1 MPKVTMPQLGESV
14 AEGTIGKWLKSVGDH
29 VDKYEPIVEVIT
41 DKVNA
46 EVPSPFAGTLRE
58 ILVQEGETVPNDTE
72 IAVIDAAGEG
82 AQAEPE
88 AASPGGAASAEAPA
102 AVAGAEAVADE
113 VRPGEGGAPGA
124 DAATPEPDAATPEPD
139 GAAQPGSDGGHGPAG
154 SDERPATETM
164 GGPARGATATA
175 AAPAVGS
182 PATVTAPAGSSTAGS
197 NGAGDVAGYT
207 GRMTPA
213 VRRLAR
219 EHGVDLS
226 QIAGTGHDGRVTRE
240 DITKWVE
247 SGGATAGA
255 TPAKAP
261 QPAAPQPAATTG
273 QAPSPPAAPPAGT
286 AAPSPSPAPAA
297 APAAS
302 GAPAQDA
309 LKPLTPMRK
318 AIARHMVESKST
330 APHAYTT
337 VEVDMSGV
345 VALRDSVK
353 RQYQE
358 REGTAL
364 SFVAI
369 VGKAVVE
376 GLRRN
381 PDLNAHWTEEGVMR
395 RASVNLGVAVAVDDG
410 LIVPVIKDADRYS
423 IHGLNLWVQDYATRA
438 RANRLKMDDIQGGT
452 FTLNNTGWFGSV
464 SSQPIVNVP
473 EIAILSMEAIVK
485 RPVVVESLAGD
496 TIGIRPMMNIC
507 VSFDHRGTDG
517 AQIGRFVQDVK
528 RWLESADTQTPVW

>member
-72 IAVIDAAGEG
+72 IAVIEAAGEG

-113 VRPGEGGAPGA
+113 VRPGEGSVPGA
-124 DAATPEPDAATPEPD
+124 DGGTPAAA
-139 GAAQPGSDGGHGPAG
+139 GSAQPGSDGGHGPAG
-154 SDERPATETM
+154 SDERPAADANGRST
-164 GGPARGATATA
+164 GGAAATA
-175 AAPAVGS
+175 AAPTAVTAS
-182 PATVTAPAGSSTAGS
+182 AATVTAPAPSGSGTPGS

-219 EHGVDLS
+219 EHGVDLA
-226 QIAGTGHDGRVTRE
+226 QIAGSGHDGRVTRD
-240 DITKWVE
+240 DITKWVQ

-255 TPAKAP
+255 TQTNAAL
-261 QPAAPQPAATTG
+261 PAAPQPASQVPA
-273 QAPSPPAAPPAGT
+273 SPAAPPAGT

-297 APAAS
+297 APAAP
-302 GAPAQDA
+302 GAPAQDV
-309 LKPLTPMRK
+309 LKPMTPMRK

-376 GLRRN
+376 GLRRH
-381 PDLNAHWTEEGVMR
+381 PDLNAHWTEEGVLR
-395 RASVNLGVAVAVDDG
+395 KAAVNLGVAVAVDDG
-410 LIVPVIKDADRYS
+410 LIVPVIHDADRYS

-485 RPVVVESLAGD
+485 RPVVVESPAGD

-528 RWLESADTQTPVW
+528 RWLEAADIQTPVW

>member
-14 AEGTIGKWLKSVGDH
+14 AEGTIGKWLKNVGDH

-46 EVPSPFAGTLRE
+46 EVPSPFAGTLSE

-72 IAVIDAAGEG
+72 IAVIEAAGEG
-82 AQAEPE
+82 AEAEPA

-113 VRPGEGGAPGA
+113 VLPGESEASR
-124 DAATPEPDAATPEPD
+124 
-139 GAAQPGSDGGHGPAG
+139 SDGGHGPAG
-154 SDERPATETM
+154 SDERSAGEATGTSH
-164 GGPARGATATA
+164 ATA
-175 AAPAVGS
+175 APATAAPAATA
-182 PATVTAPAGSSTAGS
+182 PAATITAPAGSSTAGS

-219 EHGVDLS
+219 EHGVDMA
-226 QIAGTGHDGRVTRE
+226 QIAGSGHDGRVTRD
-240 DITKWVE
+240 DIMKWVE
-247 SGGATAGA
+247 SGGASAAASPTSTAQQAPAGA
-255 TPAKAP
+255 
-261 QPAAPQPAATTG
+261 
-273 QAPSPPAAPPAGT
+273 SAAPPAPLPAQSAPAT
-286 AAPSPSPAPAA
+286 ATSAAAAPSPAA
-297 APAAS
+297 APAAP
-302 GAPAQDA
+302 GAPAQDE
-309 LKPLTPMRK
+309 LKPMTPMRK
-318 AIARHMVESKST
+318 AIARQMVEAKST

-369 VGKAVVE
+369 VGKAIVE

-485 RPVVVESLAGD
+485 RPVVVETAAGD

-528 RWLESADTQTPVW
+528 RWLEAADIQTPVW

>member
-14 AEGTIGKWLKSVGDH
+14 AEGTIGKWLKNVGDH

-46 EVPSPFAGTLRE
+46 EVPSPFEGTLRE

-72 IAVIDAAGEG
+72 IAVIEAAGEG
-82 AQAEPE
+82 TQAAPE
-88 AASPGGAASAEAPA
+88 SSSAGGAASAEAPA

-113 VRPGEGGAPGA
+113 VRPGEGDAS
-124 DAATPEPDAATPEPD
+124 DSTDTAATAS
-139 GAAQPGSDGGHGPAG
+139 AQPAAAGHGPAG
-154 SDERPATETM
+154 SDERPATDAPV
-164 GGPARGATATA
+164 PAPT
-175 AAPAVGS
+175 PA
-182 PATVTAPAGSSTAGS
+182 SSATAGS

-226 QIAGTGHDGRVTRE
+226 RIAGSGHDGRVTRD
-240 DITKWVE
+240 DIIRWVE
-247 SGGATAGA
+247 SGGAVAAADPT
-255 TPAKAP
+255 TSSR
-261 QPAAPQPAATTG
+261 PAAAAQAAPAPLTG
-273 QAPSPPAAPPAGT
+273 MAPSP
-286 AAPSPSPAPAA
+286 APSSGPAA
-297 APAAS
+297 APAPAAVTAS
-302 GAPAQDA
+302 APSAAPAVSGPPAQDE
-309 LKPLTPMRK
+309 LKPMTPMRK

-345 VALRDSVK
+345 LALRDSVK

-369 VGKAVVE
+369 IGKAVVE
-376 GLRRN
+376 GLRRH
-381 PDLNAHWTEEGVMR
+381 PDLNAHWTEEGLLR
-395 RASVNLGVAVAVDDG
+395 KASVNLGVAVAVDEG
-410 LIVPVIKDADRYS
+410 LIVPVIHDADRYS

-485 RPVVVESLAGD
+485 RPVVVASPAGD

-528 RWLESADTQTPVW
+528 RWLESADPQTAVW

>member
-1 MPKVTMPQLGESV
+1 M
-14 AEGTIGKWLKSVGDH
+14 GKWLKNVGDH

-46 EVPSPFAGTLRE
+46 EVPSPFAGTLSE

-72 IAVIDAAGEG
+72 IAVIEAAGEG
-82 AQAEPE
+82 AEAEPA

-113 VRPGEGGAPGA
+113 ILPGESNA
-124 DAATPEPDAATPEPD
+124 PEP
-139 GAAQPGSDGGHGPAG
+139 DGGHGPAG
-154 SDERPATETM
+154 SDERSAPASAAPSTATTA
-164 GGPARGATATA
+164 PAATATV
-175 AAPAVGS
+175 APA
-182 PATVTAPAGSSTAGS
+182 ATVTAPSGSSTAGS

-219 EHGVDLS
+219 EHSVDLA
-226 QIAGTGHDGRVTRE
+226 QIAGSGHDGRVTR
-240 DITKWVE
+240 DDVMKWVE
-247 SGGATAGA
+247 SGGA
-255 TPAKAP
+255 
-261 QPAAPQPAATTG
+261 
-273 QAPSPPAAPPAGT
+273 SAGT
-286 AAPSPSPAPAA
+286 SPTSAGQQASAAAPAA
-297 APAAS
+297 APAPPRAQS
-302 GAPAQDA
+302 TPAPSTSAAAAPSPTPAPAATGAPSQDE
-309 LKPLTPMRK
+309 LKPMTPMRK

-337 VEVDMSGV
+337 VEVDMFGV

-485 RPVVVESLAGD
+485 RPVVVETPAGD

-528 RWLESADTQTPVW
+528 RWLESVDPQTPVW

>member
-14 AEGTIGKWLKSVGDH
+14 AEGTIGKWLKNVGDH

-72 IAVIDAAGEG
+72 IAVIDAAGDG
-82 AQAEPE
+82 AEAEPE
-88 AASPGGAASAEAPA
+88 TASPGGAASAEAPA

-113 VRPGEGGAPGA
+113 VRPGEGGTPGPEGA
-124 DAATPEPDAATPEPD
+124 D
-139 GAAQPGSDGGHGPAG
+139 GVAQPRGDGGHGPAG
-154 SDERPATETM
+154 SDERPAPDA
-164 GGPARGATATA
+164 GGPIRGATAAT
-175 AAPAVGS
+175 AAPAVAS
-182 PATVTAPAGSSTAGS
+182 PPTVTAPAGSSTAGS

-226 QIAGTGHDGRVTRE
+226 RIAGTGHDGRVTRD

-247 SGGATAGA
+247 GGGATAADTPPVA
-255 TPAKAP
+255 T
-261 QPAAPQPAATTG
+261 QAAAATPAATTVE
-273 QAPSPPAAPPAGT
+273 APSAPLPVPASAATPGT
-286 AAPSPSPAPAA
+286 PPSPAPAA
-297 APAAS
+297 TLADP
-302 GAPAQDA
+302 GAPAQDE
-309 LKPLTPMRK
+309 LKPMTPMRK

-345 VALRDSVK
+345 VALRDAVK

-381 PDLNAHWTEEGVMR
+381 PDLNAHWTEEGLLR
-395 RASVNLGVAVAVDDG
+395 RAAVNLGVAVAVDDG
-410 LIVPVIKDADRYS
+410 LIVPVIHDADRYS
-423 IHGLNLWVQDYATRA
+423 VHGLNLWVQDYATRA

-485 RPVVVESLAGD
+485 RPVVVESPAGD

-517 AQIGRFVQDVK
+517 AQIGRFVQEVK
-528 RWLESADTQTPVW
+528 RWLESAGPQTPVW

>member
-14 AEGTIGKWLKSVGDH
+14 AEGTIGKWLKNVGDH

-46 EVPSPFAGTLRE
+46 EVPSPFAGTLSE

-113 VRPGEGGAPGA
+113 VRPGEGDTAEPEGGES
-124 DAATPEPDAATPEPD
+124 AAGTGE
-139 GAAQPGSDGGHGPAG
+139 GGNGPAG
-154 SDERPATETM
+154 SDERPAPESAGTST
-164 GGPARGATATA
+164 TATA
-175 AAPAVGS
+175 APSAAAS
-182 PATVTAPAGSSTAGS
+182 AATVSAPSGSITAGS

-219 EHGVDLS
+219 EHSVDLA
-226 QIAGTGHDGRVTRE
+226 QIAGSGHDGRVTR
-240 DITKWVE
+240 DDVMKWVE
-247 SGGATAGA
+247 SGGASTGTSPTSAGQQA
-255 TPAKAP
+255 S
-261 QPAAPQPAATTG
+261 AA
-273 QAPSPPAAPPAGT
+273 
-286 AAPSPSPAPAA
+286 APAA
-297 APAAS
+297 APAPPRVQSTPAPS
-302 GAPAQDA
+302 TSAAAAPSPTPAPAATGAPSQDE
-309 LKPLTPMRK
+309 LKPMTPMRK

-337 VEVDMSGV
+337 VEVDMFGV

-395 RASVNLGVAVAVDDG
+395 RASINLGVAVAVDDG

-485 RPVVVESLAGD
+485 RPVVVETPAGD

-528 RWLESADTQTPVW
+528 RWLESVDPQTPVW

>member
-14 AEGTIGKWLKSVGDH
+14 AEGTIGKWLKNVGDH

-113 VRPGEGGAPGA
+113 VRPGEGDTAEPEGGESAAGPG
-124 DAATPEPDAATPEPD
+124 E
-139 GAAQPGSDGGHGPAG
+139 GGNGPAG
-154 SDERPATETM
+154 SDERPASETA
-164 GGPARGATATA
+164 GTSTAATATATA
-175 AAPAVGS
+175 APAAAAS
-182 PATVTAPAGSSTAGS
+182 AATVSAPSGSSAAGS

-219 EHGVDLS
+219 EHSVDLA
-226 QIAGTGHDGRVTRE
+226 QIAGTGHDGRVTR
-240 DITKWVE
+240 DDVMKWVE
-247 SGGATAGA
+247 SGGASAA
-255 TPAKAP
+255 PARLAAAVA
-261 QPAAPQPAATTG
+261 QPATAAPPTAQ
-273 QAPSPPAAPPAGT
+273 PPAAPAS
-286 AAPSPSPAPAA
+286 APTPAPAA
-297 APAAS
+297 SAGPAPAPAPAAPATPD
-302 GAPAQDA
+302 APSQDE

-337 VEVDMSGV
+337 VEVDMFGV

-485 RPVVVESLAGD
+485 RPVVVETPAGD

-528 RWLESADTQTPVW
+528 RWLESVDPQTPVW

>member
-14 AEGTIGKWLKSVGDH
+14 AEGTIGKWLKNVGDH

-46 EVPSPFAGTLRE
+46 EVPSPFAGTLSE

-72 IAVIDAAGEG
+72 IAVIEAAGEG
-82 AQAEPE
+82 AEAEPE
-88 AASPGGAASAEAPA
+88 AASPGGASSAEAPA

-113 VRPGEGGAPGA
+113 VRPGEG
-124 DAATPEPDAATPEPD
+124 DTPEPEGSKPAVDAGE
-139 GAAQPGSDGGHGPAG
+139 SGHGPAG
-154 SDERPATETM
+154 SDERPAPQSAGTAT
-164 GGPARGATATA
+164 TATA
-175 AAPAVGS
+175 APEAAPAS
-182 PATVTAPAGSSTAGS
+182 AAPAATVPTRSGSSIAGS

-219 EHGVDLS
+219 EHSVDLA
-226 QIAGTGHDGRVTRE
+226 QIAGTGHDGRVTRD
-240 DITKWVE
+240 DIMKWVE
-247 SGGATAGA
+247 SGGAS
-255 TPAKAP
+255 
-261 QPAAPQPAATTG
+261 AAAAQPAAT
-273 QAPSPPAAPPAGT
+273 PPAATDRAPA
-286 AAPSPSPAPAA
+286 APAPAA
-297 APAAS
+297 GTPPAPTALPAP
-302 GAPAQDA
+302 GAPSQDE
-309 LKPLTPMRK
+309 LKPMTPMRK

-369 VGKAVVE
+369 IGKAVVE
-376 GLRRN
+376 GLRRH

-485 RPVVVESLAGD
+485 RPVVVESPAGD
-496 TIGIRPMMNIC
+496 SIGIRPMMNLC

-528 RWLESADTQTPVW
+528 RWLESVDPQTPVW

>member
-14 AEGTIGKWLKSVGDH
+14 AEGTIGKWLKNVGDH

-46 EVPSPFAGTLRE
+46 EVPSPFAGTLSE

-82 AQAEPE
+82 AEAEPA
-88 AASPGGAASAEAPA
+88 AASPGGAASDEAPA

-113 VRPGEGGAPGA
+113 VRPGESDTAEPEGSKPAV
-124 DAATPEPDAATPEPD
+124 DAGE
-139 GAAQPGSDGGHGPAG
+139 GGHGPAG
-154 SDERPATETM
+154 SDERLAPQSA
-164 GGPARGATATA
+164 GTATA
-175 AAPAVGS
+175 ATAAAAPEAAPAT
-182 PATVTAPAGSSTAGS
+182 AAPAAKVPTPSGSSTAGS

-219 EHGVDLS
+219 EHSVDLA
-226 QIAGTGHDGRVTRE
+226 QIAGSGHDGRVTRD
-240 DITKWVE
+240 DIMKWVE
-247 SGGATAGA
+247 SGGASAATSPSSAGQEPAAGA
-255 TPAKAP
+255 PAD
-261 QPAAPQPAATTG
+261 
-273 QAPSPPAAPPAGT
+273 PPAPPRAQST
-286 AAPSPSPAPAA
+286 AAPSTSTAAAPSPTPAPAA
-297 APAAS
+297 T
-302 GAPAQDA
+302 GAPSHDE
-309 LKPLTPMRK
+309 LKPMTPMRK

-485 RPVVVESLAGD
+485 RPVVVETPAGD

-528 RWLESADTQTPVW
+528 RWLESVDPQTPVW

>member
-14 AEGTIGKWLKSVGDH
+14 AEGTIGKWLKNVGDH

-72 IAVIDAAGEG
+72 IAVIEAAGEG
-82 AQAEPE
+82 AEAEPA

-102 AVAGAEAVADE
+102 AAAGAEAVADE
-113 VRPGEGGAPGA
+113 ILPGESNA
-124 DAATPEPDAATPEPD
+124 PEP
-139 GAAQPGSDGGHGPAG
+139 DGGHGPAG
-154 SDERPATETM
+154 SDERSAPASAA
-164 GGPARGATATA
+164 PSTATTA
-175 AAPAVGS
+175 SASAAPSTATVA
-182 PATVTAPAGSSTAGS
+182 PAATVTAPSGSSTAGS

-219 EHGVDLS
+219 EHSVDLA
-226 QIAGTGHDGRVTRE
+226 QIAGSGHDGRVTR
-240 DITKWVE
+240 DDVMKWVE
-247 SGGATAGA
+247 SGGA
-255 TPAKAP
+255 
-261 QPAAPQPAATTG
+261 
-273 QAPSPPAAPPAGT
+273 SAGT
-286 AAPSPSPAPAA
+286 SPTLAGQQASAAAPAA
-297 APAAS
+297 APAPPRAQS
-302 GAPAQDA
+302 TPAPSTSAAAAPSPTPAPAATGAPSQDE
-309 LKPLTPMRK
+309 LKPMTPMRK

-337 VEVDMSGV
+337 VEVDMFGV

-438 RANRLKMDDIQGGT
+438 RANRLKMDDVQGGT

-485 RPVVVESLAGD
+485 RPVVVETPAGD

-528 RWLESADTQTPVW
+528 RWLESVDPQTPVW